1 MLLFLV
7 EASLNKDQS
16 LKPNPSQNKKNK
28 EKKWR
33 NTSNSHPVLFIQ
45 VALRCAVI
53 LLITSSL
60 QI

>member
-28 EKKWR
+28 EKKWKNR
-33 NTSNSHPVLFIQ
+33 NSHPVLFIQ